1 MGVGHIVKT
10 PIGNLEDMTLQGYYK
25 LNSSDIVACE
35 DKKIA
40 AKLFDSLEKKKLG
53 EKFRNFF
60 EQKML
65 LNDHNYS
72 TESFFRDRADIFGQG
87 MGQDL
92 SLTGM
97 QISEHPN
104 LFEVRRNKQKMREIQ
119 KMEEQ
124 VQNIQKSNNLLRD
137 LDSLNFLSSKY
148 DDEEF
153 SGGSYVGGK
162 GADFLN
168 DFSYGEDLHV
178 HSQTNYYDSNFVD
191 QRPN

>member
-1 MGVGHIVKT
+1 
-10 PIGNLEDMTLQGYYK
+10 MTLQGYYK

-97 QISEHPN
+97 QIPEHPN

-137 LDSLNFLSSKY
+137 LDSLNFLSSK
-148 DDEEF
+148 
-153 SGGSYVGGK
+153 
-162 GADFLN
+162 
-168 DFSYGEDLHV
+168 
-178 HSQTNYYDSNFVD
+178 
-191 QRPN
+191 